1 MVGETEL
8 LNINFKKPTIENS
21 FFLQYLNEIRK
32 GNIVVCQ
39 RLYRELENLERDLNN
54 HRWYYDTRLANVFI
68 NCIEG
73 FFKHTK
79 SPFYGEPVKLMLF
92 QKAVIE
98 LMFSFKEKETGFDR
112 FTYVLLLIGRKN
124 GKTTLNAWI
133 ALCYLLIYK
142 GGIDIF
148 TASNDERQ
156 SGLTFD
162 EMKRTAQ
169 LFDPEEQYLHKN
181 LRNIENIKNFSK
193 VSKMSS
199 KQKNIEGF
207 NIDFAILDESNM
219 LADDTLPNSLL
230 QSMSIKKNPKLI
242 NITTQG
248 FVNDG
253 YLDKT
258 LDLCYRV
265 IDGEEPEA
273 THILPL
279 LYEQDSE
286 QEIYRDPKTWM
297 KSNPTLGEVKTYDYL
312 KKRLLE
318 AQNDKASRLFT
329 LCKDFNIKQ
338 NNAEAWLA
346 PEDYDYP
353 QDIHTLEEF
362 KGCVAIGAVDLSETT
377 DLTCAKLMVFKKGDN
392 TKYVF
397 TKYFIPEYKITSDSN
412 AMNDINAGAKYKEWA
427 QEGFVKVSE
436 GTDIDLVE
444 VAQWFNDIQKR
455 YALKIICIG
464 YDQRFSKPF
473 LEAVRAECEMVY
485 QNKKTLSNAMK
496 LTERELKARL
506 INYGNNPVDKWNL
519 GNASIEVDNFGDCQ
533 AVKVKNNHSMRID
546 GAVTLI
552 ILYEIYRR
560 KRLDINK
567 LVNR

>member
-1 MVGETEL
+1 MVSKTEFL
-8 LNINFKKPTIENS
+8 KPTTENS
-21 FFLQYLNEIRK
+21 YFLKYLDEIRA
-32 GNIVVCQ
+32 GNIVVC
-39 RLYRELENLERDLNN
+39 RALRKELENLERDLNN
-54 HRWYYDTRLANVFI
+54 ERWYYDTKQAHVFI
-68 NCIEG
+68 ECIEA

-79 SPFYGEPVKLMLF
+79 SPFYGAPVKLMLY
-92 QKAVIE
+92 QKSMIE
-98 LMFSFKEKETGFDR
+98 LTFSFKERETGFDR
-112 FTYVLLLIGRKN
+112 FQYILLLIARKN

-133 ALCYLLIYK
+133 ALCMLLIYK

-162 EMKRTAQ
+162 EIKRTAT
-169 LFDPEEQYLHKN
+169 LFDPDENYIHSN
-181 LRNIENIKNFSK
+181 IRNIENINNFSK

-199 KQKNIEGF
+199 RQKNIEGF

-219 LADDTLPNSLL
+219 LIDDTLPNSLL
-230 QSMSIKKNPKLI
+230 QSMSIKKNPKLV

-248 FVNDG
+248 FVSGG

-258 LDLCYRV
+258 LDLCYRI

-279 LYEQDSE
+279 IYEQDSE
-286 QEIYRDPKTWM
+286 QEIYRDPATWQ
-297 KSNPTLGEVKTYDYL
+297 KSNPSLGEVKTNEYIR
-312 KKRLLE
+312 KRLLE
-318 AQNDKASRLFT
+318 AKNDKASRLFT

-338 NNAEAWLA
+338 NNAEAWLMD
-346 PEDYDYP
+346 EDYNYP
-353 QDIHTLEEF
+353 QETHSLEEF

-377 DLTCAKLMVFKKGDN
+377 DLTCAKLMLFKKGDN

-397 TKYFIPEYKITSDSN
+397 TKYFLPEYKITADS
-412 AMNDINAGAKYKEWA
+412 AQMNDINAGAKYKEWA
-427 QEGFVKVSE
+427 QGGFIHVCE
-436 GTDIDLVE
+436 GTDIDLTE
-444 VAQWFNDIQKR
+444 VARWFNEIQKR
-455 YALKIICIG
+455 YGIRIIAIG

-473 LEAVRAECEMVY
+473 LDAVRADCELVY

-496 LTERELKARL
+496 LAERELKARL
-506 INYGNNPVDKWNL
+506 VNYGNNPVDKWNL

-533 AVKVKNNHSMRID
+533 AVKIKNNPSMRID

>member
-1 MVGETEL
+1 MATEAGIL
-8 LNINFKKPTIENS
+8 ENNKKPNIENS
-21 FFLQYLNEIRK
+21 FFLQYLEEIRA
-32 GNIVVCQ
+32 GRIIVCR
-39 RLYRELENLERDLNN
+39 RLLKELENLERDLNN
-54 HRWYYDTRLANVFI
+54 PRWYYDTRQATVFM
-68 NCIEG
+68 NCIES

-79 SPFYGEPVKLMLF
+79 SPFYGAPVRLMLF
-92 QKAVIE
+92 QKAFIE
-98 LMFSFKEKETGFDR
+98 LLFSFKDSATGNNR
-112 FTYVLLLIGRKN
+112 FTYALLLIGRKN

-142 GGIDIF
+142 GGMDIF

-162 EMKRTAQ
+162 EMKRTAK
-169 LFDPEEQYLHKN
+169 LFDPEEQYLHTN

-199 KQKNIEGF
+199 RQKNIEGF

-230 QSMSIKKNPKLI
+230 QSMSIKKNPLLI

-258 LDLCYRV
+258 LDYCYRI
-265 IDGEEPEA
+265 IDGEVPEA
-273 THILPL
+273 THILPM

-286 QEIYRDPKTWM
+286 QEIYRDPSSWQ
-297 KSNPTLGEVKTYDYL
+297 KSNPSLGEVKTADYL

-318 AQNDKASRLFT
+318 AQNDKASRMFT
-329 LCKDFNIKQ
+329 LCKDFNVKQ
-338 NNAEAWLA
+338 NNAEAWLSI
-346 PEDYDYP
+346 EDYDYK
-353 QDIHTLEEF
+353 QEIHSLEEF
-362 KGCVAIGAVDLSETT
+362 KGAIGIGAVDLSETT
-377 DLTCAKLMVFKKGDN
+377 DLTCAKLMLFKKGDN

-397 TKYFIPEYKITSDSN
+397 TKYFLPEYKITADS
-412 AMNDINAGAKYKEWA
+412 AMMNDINAGAKYKEWA
-427 QEGFVKVSE
+427 QGGYIKVCE
-436 GTDIDLVE
+436 GTDIDLTE
-444 VAQWFNDIQKR
+444 VARWFNEIQKR
-455 YALKIICIG
+455 YAIKIICIG

-473 LEAVRAECEMVY
+473 LEAVRADCELVY

-506 INYGNNPVDKWNL
+506 IN
-519 GNASIEVDNFGDCQ
+519 
-533 AVKVKNNHSMRID
+533 
-546 GAVTLI
+546 
-552 ILYEIYRR
+552 
-560 KRLDINK
+560 
-567 LVNR
+567 

>member
-1 MVGETEL
+1 MASEAGFL
-8 LNINFKKPTIENS
+8 KPTIENS
-21 FFLQYLNEIRK
+21 FFLQYLDQIRK
-32 GNIVVCQ
+32 GEIIVCR
-39 RLYRELENLERDLNN
+39 RLLKELENLERDLKDP
-54 HRWYYDTRLANVFI
+54 RWYYDTRQAHVFI
-68 NCIEG
+68 NCMEG

-92 QKAVIE
+92 QKSMVE
-98 LMFSFKEKETGFDR
+98 LLFSFKIRETGLDR
-112 FTYVLLLIGRKN
+112 FTYCLLLIARKN

-133 ALCYLLIYK
+133 ALCILLIWR
-142 GGIDIF
+142 GGVDIF
-148 TASNDERQ
+148 TASNDDRQ

-162 EMKRTAQ
+162 EIKRTAK
-169 LFDPEEQYLHKN
+169 LFDPEEQYLHTN

-199 KQKNIEGF
+199 RQKNIEGF

-219 LADDTLPNSLL
+219 LDDDTLPNSLE

-248 FVNDG
+248 FVSDG
-253 YLDKT
+253 YLDKE
-258 LDLCYRV
+258 LEYCYRI

-286 QEIYRDPKTWM
+286 QEIYRDPKSWQ
-297 KSNPTLGEVKTYDYL
+297 KSNPTLGEVKTYDYIQ
-312 KKRLLE
+312 KRLLK

-329 LCKDFNIKQ
+329 LCKDFNVKQ
-338 NNAEAWLA
+338 NNAEAWLMR
-346 PEDYDYP
+346 EDYDYP
-353 QDIHTLEEF
+353 QEVKSLEEF
-362 KGCVAIGAVDLSETT
+362 KGAVAVGAVDLSETT
-377 DLTCAKLMVFKKGDN
+377 DLTCAKLMLFKKGDN

-397 TKYFIPEYKITSDSN
+397 TKYFLPEYKITSDNSQ
-412 AMNDINAGAKYKEWA
+412 MNDINAGAKYKEWA
-427 QEGFVKVSE
+427 TGGFVKVCE
-436 GTDIDLVE
+436 GTDIDLTE
-444 VAQWFNDIQKR
+444 VAGWFNEIQKR
-455 YALKIICIG
+455 YSIKIICIG

-473 LEAVRAECEMVY
+473 LDAVRADCELVY

-496 LTERELKARL
+496 LAERELKARL
-506 INYGNNPVDKWNL
+506 VNYGGNPVDKWNL

-533 AVKVKNNHSMRID
+533 AVKIKNNPSMRID

>member
-1 MVGETEL
+1 MVSKTEFL
-8 LNINFKKPTIENS
+8 TPTIENS
-21 FFLQYLNEIRK
+21 YFLKYLAEIRA
-32 GNIVVCQ
+32 GNIIVC
-39 RLYRELENLERDLNN
+39 RALRKELENLERDLLNSD
-54 HRWYYDTRLANVFI
+54 RWYYDTKQAHVFI
-68 NCIEG
+68 ECIEA

-79 SPFYGEPVKLMLF
+79 SPFYGEPVKLMLY
-92 QKAVIE
+92 QKSMIE
-98 LMFSFKEKETGFDR
+98 LTFSFKERATGFDR
-112 FTYVLLLIGRKN
+112 FQYILLLIARKN

-133 ALCYLLIYK
+133 ALCMLLIYK

-162 EMKRTAQ
+162 EIKRTAT
-169 LFDPEEQYLHKN
+169 LFDPDEKYIHSN
-181 LRNIENIKNFSK
+181 IRNIENINNFSK

-199 KQKNIEGF
+199 RQKNIEGF

-219 LADDTLPNSLL
+219 LVDDTLPNSLL
-230 QSMSIKKNPKLI
+230 QSMSIKKNPKLV

-248 FVNDG
+248 FVSGG

-258 LDLCYRV
+258 LDLCYRI
-265 IDGEEPEA
+265 IDGEEPDA

-279 LYEQDSE
+279 IYEQDTE
-286 QEIYRDPKTWM
+286 QEIYRDPTTWQ
-297 KSNPTLGEVKTYDYL
+297 KSNPSLGEVKTNDYIR
-312 KKRLLE
+312 KRLLE
-318 AQNDKASRLFT
+318 AKNDKASRLFT

-338 NNAEAWLA
+338 NNAEAWLMQD
-346 PEDYDYP
+346 DYDYP
-353 QDIHTLEEF
+353 QDIHNLEEF
-362 KGCVAIGAVDLSETT
+362 KGCIAIGAVDLSETT
-377 DLTCAKLMVFKKGDN
+377 DLTCAKLMLFKKGDN

-397 TKYFIPEYKITSDSN
+397 TKYFLPEYKITADK
-412 AMNDINAGAKYKEWA
+412 AQMNDINAGAKYKEWA
-427 QEGFVKVSE
+427 QGGYIHVCE
-436 GTDIDLVE
+436 GTDIDLTE
-444 VAQWFNDIQKR
+444 VARWFNEIQKR
-455 YALKIICIG
+455 YGIKIICIG

-473 LEAVRAECEMVY
+473 LDAVRADCELVY

-496 LTERELKARL
+496 LAERELKARL
-506 INYGNNPVDKWNL
+506 VNYGANPVDKWNL

-533 AVKVKNNHSMRID
+533 AVKIKNNPSMRID

>member
-1 MVGETEL
+1 MAGNSTVLE
-8 LNINFKKPTIENS
+8 FPKPTLETS
-21 FFLQYLNEIRK
+21 FFLQYLAKIRQ
-32 GNIVVCQ
+32 GDIIVCR
-39 RLYRELENLERDLNN
+39 RLLKELENLERDLDNP
-54 HRWYYDTRLANVFI
+54 RWYYDTRQANVFI

-79 SPFYGEPVKLMLF
+79 SPFYGVPVKLLLF
-92 QKAVIE
+92 QKAFIE
-98 LMFSFKEKETGFDR
+98 LVFSFKERDAGVDR
-112 FTYVLLLIGRKN
+112 FTYILLLIGRKN

-142 GGIDIF
+142 GGMDIF

-162 EMKRTAQ
+162 EMKRTAK
-169 LFDPEEQYLHKN
+169 LFDPEEQYLHMN
-181 LRNIENIKNFSK
+181 LRNIENLRNFSK

-199 KQKNIEGF
+199 RQKNIEGF

-219 LADDTLPNSLL
+219 LVDDTLPNSLL
-230 QSMSIKKNPKLI
+230 QSMSIKKNPKLV

-258 LDLCYRV
+258 LDYCYRI

-286 QEIYRDPKTWM
+286 QEIYRDPRTWQ
-297 KSNPTLGEVKTYDYL
+297 KSNPTLGEVKTEDYL
-312 KKRLLE
+312 RKRLLE
-318 AQNDKASRLFT
+318 SQNDKASRMFT

-346 PEDYDYP
+346 VEDYDYP
-353 QDIHTLEEF
+353 QEVHSLDEF
-362 KGCVAIGAVDLSETT
+362 KGAIGIGAVDLSETT
-377 DLTCAKLMVFKKGDN
+377 DLTCAKVMLFRKGDN
-392 TKYVF
+392 VKYVF
-397 TKYFIPEYKITSDSN
+397 TKYFIPEYKITSDSS

-427 QEGFVKVSE
+427 KAGHVHVCE
-436 GTDIDLVE
+436 GTDIDLTE
-444 VAQWFNDIQKR
+444 VARWFNELQRR
-455 YALKIICIG
+455 YGIRIVCIG

-473 LEAVRAECEMVY
+473 LEAVRADCELVY
-485 QNKKTLSNAMK
+485 QNKKTLSTAMK
-496 LTERELKARL
+496 LAERELKARL
-506 INYGNNPVDKWNL
+506 VNYCGNPVDKWNL

-533 AVKVKNNHSMRID
+533 AVKIKNNPSMRID

-552 ILYEIYRR
+552 ILYEVYRR
-560 KRLDINK
+560 KRLEINK